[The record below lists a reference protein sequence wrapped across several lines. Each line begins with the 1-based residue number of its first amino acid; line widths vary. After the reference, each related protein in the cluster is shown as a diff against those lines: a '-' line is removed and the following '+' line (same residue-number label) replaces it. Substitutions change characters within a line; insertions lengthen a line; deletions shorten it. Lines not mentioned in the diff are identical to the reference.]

1 MLLPLTVAILV
12 ACAVLLLL
20 ASHRLWRDRL
30 IDDSIMVLSAV
41 IELALI
47 VQLVIGLAQS
57 GSIRD
62 GSERATYIAYLFTVL
77 VVLPVTV
84 FIAIKERSRWAM
96 GVVLG
101 GAVVVAILVARILQ
115 IWQLNV

>member
-1 MLLPLTVAILV
+1 ILL

-20 ASHRLWRDRL
+20 AAHHLWRDRV
-30 IDDSIMVLSAV
+30 IDDPIMVVSGLV
-41 IELALI
+41 ELALV
-47 VQLVIGLAQS
+47 VQLVVGLGRA
-57 GSIRD
+57 GSIQD

-77 VVLPVTV
+77 IVLPVTV
-84 FIAIKERSRWAM
+84 FIAIKERSRWTM

>member
-1 MLLPLTVAILV
+1 VLLPLTVAVLA

-20 ASHRLWRDRL
+20 AAHHLWWDRL
-30 IDDSIMVLSAV
+30 IDDPIIILSAL
-41 IELALI
+41 IEVGLV

-62 GSERATYIAYLFTVL
+62 GAERATYIAYLFTVL

>member
-1 MLLPLTVAILV
+1 VLLPLTVAILV

-20 ASHRLWRDRL
+20 AGHRLWRDRL
-30 IDDSIMVLSAV
+30 IDDPIIVVSAV
-41 IELALI
+41 IELALL

-57 GSIRD
+57 GAIQD
-62 GSERATYIAYLFTVL
+62 GAERATYIAYLFTVL

>member
-20 ASHRLWRDRL
+20 AGHRLWRDRL
-30 IDDSIMVLSAV
+30 IDDPVILVSAV
-41 IELALI
+41 IELALL

-57 GSIRD
+57 GAIQD
-62 GSERATYIAYLFTVL
+62 GAERATYIAYLFTVL

>member
-1 MLLPLTVAILV
+1 VLLPLTVAVLA

-20 ASHRLWRDRL
+20 AAHHLWRDRL
-30 IDDSIMVLSAV
+30 IDDPIIILSAL
-41 IELALI
+41 IEVGLV

-62 GSERATYIAYLFTVL
+62 GAERATYIAYLFTVL